1 MERVNFLIESSN
13 ERISCLLNPEQ
24 LTVKRQAGTT
34 ARRSVGGLL
43 GARLQDDDPL
53 LAAGGGVTELEL
65 DLLFDTSLQEQPVRA
80 GDVRELTRPLWRL
93 AEAGGPGP
101 ALARVRFLWG
111 KSWNVP
117 GVILAISER
126 FESFAASGAP
136 QRSWLRMRLRRIPE
150 LAAPQA
156 TPAQTQPPAP
166 RSWTAWP
173 PGLDGLPPAPA
184 DTVEIQGDGL
194 NVGSRLDALAFE
206 AYGDPAAWRLIAQV
220 NQLVNPL
227 ELSAGQVLQ
236 LPLLSGFGRAVGARD
251 EA

>member
-24 LTVKRQAGTT
+24 LTVRRQAGTT

-53 LAAGGGVTELEL
+53 LAVGGGVTELEL
-65 DLLFDTSLQEQPVRA
+65 DLLFDTSLQEQPVRV

-93 AEAGGPGP
+93 AEAGRPGS
-101 ALARVRFLWG
+101 ALTRVRFLWG

-136 QRSWLRMRLRRIPE
+136 QRSWLRLRLRRVPE
-150 LAAPQA
+150 LATSQA
-156 TPAQTQPPAP
+156 TPEQTAPQP
-166 RSWTAWP
+166 WTTGP
-173 PGLDGLPPAPA
+173 PGLDALPPAPA
-184 DTVEIQGDGL
+184 DTVEVQGDGL
-194 NVGSRLDALAFE
+194 NVGSRLDALAFGI
-206 AYGDPAAWRLIAQV
+206 YGDPAAWRLIAQV
-220 NQLVNPL
+220 NGLINPL
-227 ELSAGQVLQ
+227 DLNAGQVLQ
-236 LPLLSGFGRAVGARD
+236 LPRLSSFGHVGAARD
-251 EA
+251 ET